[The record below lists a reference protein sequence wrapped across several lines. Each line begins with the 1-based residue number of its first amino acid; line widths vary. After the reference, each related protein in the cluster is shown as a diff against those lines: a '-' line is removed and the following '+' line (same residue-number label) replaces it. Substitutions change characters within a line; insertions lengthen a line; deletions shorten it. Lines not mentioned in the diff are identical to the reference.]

1 VVTQSRNGER
11 RGGSWWRAPISRRD
25 LDEDNQS
32 VVINDAMGPFC
43 VLGAVMFGI
52 VSFVQFKFDLT
63 PGSWWS
69 SGLAALTGV
78 FLAVSFVVLHS
89 SRADVLRR
97 NPLRFG
103 TVITALVA
111 ANPMI
116 YILGTGVTYPAIGL
130 LLVIVALGA
139 LIHNRFWATTAIA
152 FVDVFWIL
160 CAVAFGVTGVPFAT
174 FVSQMVKANALAIVL
189 NIARRRTVRRFETA
203 QREVHRLATTD
214 ELTGLANQRG
224 LYEVVREIPGQLPET
239 GLDLTVVYVDVDDLK
254 SVNDRHGHAAGDA
267 LIRSVADVLRAA
279 FREHDTIARVG
290 GDEFAVLI
298 TSASVE
304 DALTLVERVHQR
316 LDDKGISASIGSAS
330 ASSAAPDFDTNALLE
345 RADAAMY
352 EAKMIRKN
360 GLI

>member
-1 VVTQSRNGER
+1 M
-11 RGGSWWRAPISRRD
+11 SRRE

-43 VLGAVMFGI
+43 GLGAIMFGI
-52 VSFVQFKFDLT
+52 VSFVQFKFDST

-78 FLAVSFVVLHS
+78 FLAVSFLLLHS
-89 SRADVLRR
+89 GRGEALRR
-97 NPLRFG
+97 HSLEFG
-103 TVITALVA
+103 GVITALVA

-116 YILGTGVTYPAIGL
+116 YILGTGVTYPAIGM

-139 LIHNRFWATTAIA
+139 LVHNRFWATTTIA
-152 FVDVFWIL
+152 FVDAYWII
-160 CAVAFGVTGVPFAT
+160 CALAFGVTGVPFAT

-203 QREVHRLATTD
+203 QHEVHRLATTD

-224 LYEVVREIPGQLPET
+224 LYEVIRELPGQLRKNE
-239 GLDLTVVYVDVDDLK
+239 LDLTVVYVDLDDLK
-254 SVNDRHGHAAGDA
+254 SVNDRYGHAAGDE
-267 LIRSVADVLRAA
+267 LIRSVSDVLRAA
-279 FREHDTIARVG
+279 FREQDTIARVG

-298 TSASVE
+298 TSASQE
-304 DALTLVERVHQR
+304 DARSLVQRAHQR
-316 LDDKGISASIGSAS
+316 LADKGISASIGSAS
-330 ASSAAPDFDTNALLE
+330 GSSTAPDFDTSVLLE

-360 GLI
+360 GTI

>member
-1 VVTQSRNGER
+1 
-11 RGGSWWRAPISRRD
+11 
-25 LDEDNQS
+25 
-32 VVINDAMGPFC
+32 
-43 VLGAVMFGI
+43 
-52 VSFVQFKFDLT
+52 
-63 PGSWWS
+63 
-69 SGLAALTGV
+69 
-78 FLAVSFVVLHS
+78 
-89 SRADVLRR
+89 
-97 NPLRFG
+97 
-103 TVITALVA
+103 
-111 ANPMI
+111 
-116 YILGTGVTYPAIGL
+116 VTYPAIGI

-139 LIHNRFWATTAIA
+139 LIHNRFWATSTIV

-174 FVSQMVKANALAIVL
+174 FISQMVKANALAIVL

-224 LYEVVREIPGQLPET
+224 LYEVVREIPGKLRKK

-254 SVNDRHGHAAGDA
+254 SVNDRYGHAAGDA
-267 LIRSVADVLRAA
+267 LIRSVAEVLRAA

-298 TSASVE
+298 TSPSQE
-304 DALTLVERVHQR
+304 DAEDLVERAHQR
-316 LDDKGISASIGSAS
+316 LADKGISASLGSAS
-330 ASSAAPDFDTNALLE
+330 ASSAAPDFDTNTLLE

-360 GLI
+360 GMA

>member
-1 VVTQSRNGER
+1 MSRH
-11 RGGSWWRAPISRRD
+11 D

-43 VLGAVMFGI
+43 GLGAIMFGF
-52 VSFVQFKFDLT
+52 VSVAQFNFDQT

-78 FLAVSFVVLHS
+78 FLAVSFLVLHS
-89 SRADVLRR
+89 GRGDVLRR
-97 NPLRFG
+97 NSLKFG
-103 TVITALVA
+103 AVITALVA

-116 YILGTGVTYPAIGL
+116 YILGTGVTYPAIGM

-139 LIHNRFWATTAIA
+139 LVHNWFWAASTIV
-152 FVDVFWIL
+152 FVDLFWIV
-160 CAVAFGVTGVPFAT
+160 CGIVFGLPVPPAT
-174 FVSQMVKANALAIVL
+174 FASQLLKANALAIVL
-189 NIARRRTVRRFETA
+189 NIARRRTIRRFAAA

-224 LYEVVREIPGQLPET
+224 LYEVVREIPGTLRKK

-254 SVNDRHGHAAGDA
+254 SVNDRYGHAAGDA
-267 LIRSVADVLRAA
+267 LIRSVAEVLRTA
-279 FREHDTIARVG
+279 FREDDTIARVG

-298 TSASVE
+298 TSPSQD
-304 DALTLVERVHQR
+304 DAEALVERAHQR
-316 LDDKGISASIGSAS
+316 LADNGISASIGSAS
-330 ASSAAPDFDTNALLE
+330 ASSVAPDFDTNALLE

-360 GLI
+360 GMA